1 MNIPHVLS
9 DVVEGSYLVGEGTN
23 LPKLS
28 DSKKYISLSFVQQ
41 LIVCSFDHNT
51 EVSYHW
57 SEANQTKQSS

>member
-57 SEANQTKQSS
+57 SETNQTNQSS